1 MATDAKKLPPPVKS
15 VRLPADLMRMAKQV
29 AGATGETVAAV
40 VGDAAR
46 PTIVKRHRAVV
57 AKLAAEHAGG
67 LT

>member
-46 PTIVKRHRAVV
+46 PTIVRRHKAIV
-57 AKLAAEHAGG
+57 AQMARDLGG
-67 LT
+67 EA